1 MIKGVEGEPG
11 VSDVVEEKGK
21 IISREDSGLYI
32 TEVKKNKTKHLQ
44 VSKKGRLKIM

>member
-11 VSDVVEEKGK
+11 VSDVVEEKEK

-32 TEVKKNKTKHLQ
+32 TEVKKTKQ
-44 VSKKGRLKIM
+44 NTSKLVRKED